1 MQNEWRHGDYVLST
15 DRSRLDL
22 EVIHGFLTRS
32 YWSPGVPRETVERA
46 IQHSLPFGLYLGA
59 AQVGFARVITDF
71 ASFGYLADVFILEEH
86 RGKGLSKWMM
96 KVLFSHPELQGFRR
110 WMLATRDAHG
120 LYRQVGFTSLTAP
133 ERFME
138 KWDPDIYRRGRS

>member
-1 MQNEWRHGDYVLST
+1 LRNEWRHGDYVIST

-22 EVIHGFLTRS
+22 DVIHGFLTRS
-32 YWSPGVPRETVERA
+32 YWSPGIPRETVERA
-46 IQHSLPFGLYLGA
+46 IQHSMPFGLYLGA

-96 KVLFSHPELQGFRR
+96 EVLFSHPELQGFRR
-110 WMLATRDAHG
+110 WLLATRDAHG

>member
-1 MQNEWRHGDYVLST
+1 LQNEWRHGDYVIST
-15 DRSRLDL
+15 ERSRLDL
-22 EVIHGFLTRS
+22 DVIHGFLTRS
-32 YWSPGVPRETVERA
+32 YWSPGIPRETVERA

-71 ASFGYLADVFILEEH
+71 TSFGYLADVFILEAH

-96 KVLFSHPELQGFRR
+96 QVLFSHPELQGFRR

-120 LYRQVGFTSLTAP
+120 LYRQVGFTSLAAP

-138 KWDPDIYRRGRS
+138 KWAPDIYRRGQS

>member
-1 MQNEWRHGDYVLST
+1 MQNEWRQGDYILST

-22 EVIHGFLTRS
+22 NVIHGFLTRS
-32 YWSPGVPRETVERA
+32 YWSPGIPRETVERA
-46 IQHSLPFGLYLGA
+46 IQNSMPFGLYLGV
-59 AQVGFARVITDF
+59 AQIGLARVITDF
-71 ASFGYLADVFILEEH
+71 TSFGYLADVFILEEH
-86 RGKGLSKWMM
+86 RGQGLSKWMM
-96 KVLFSHPELQGFRR
+96 ETLFSHPELQGFRR

-120 LYRQVGFTSLTAP
+120 LYRQVGFTPLAAP

>member
-1 MQNEWRHGDYVLST
+1 MQNEWRHGDYVIST
-15 DRSRLDL
+15 ERSRLDL
-22 EVIHGFLTRS
+22 DVIHGFLTRS
-32 YWSPGVPRETVERA
+32 YWSPGIPRETVERA

-71 ASFGYLADVFILEEH
+71 TSFGYLADVFILEAH

-96 KVLFSHPELQGFRR
+96 QVLFSHPELQGFRR

-120 LYRQVGFTSLTAP
+120 LYRQVGFTSLAAP

-138 KWDPDIYRRGRS
+138 KSVPDIYRRGPS

>member
-1 MQNEWRHGDYVLST
+1 MRNEWRHGDYIIST
-15 DRSRLDL
+15 ERSRLDL
-22 EVIHGFLTRS
+22 DVIHGFLTHS
-32 YWSPGVPRETVERA
+32 YWSPGIPRETVERA

-71 ASFGYLADVFILEEH
+71 TSFGYLADVFILEEH

-96 KVLFSHPELQGFRR
+96 QVLFSHPELQGFRR

-120 LYRQVGFTSLTAP
+120 LYQKVGFTPLAVR

-138 KWDPDIYRRGRS
+138 KWVPDIYRRGQS